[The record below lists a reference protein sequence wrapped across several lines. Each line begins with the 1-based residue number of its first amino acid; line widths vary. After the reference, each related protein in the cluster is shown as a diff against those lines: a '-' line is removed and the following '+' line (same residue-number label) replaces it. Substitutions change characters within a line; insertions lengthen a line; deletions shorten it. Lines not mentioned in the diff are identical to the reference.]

1 MKSMFTALLL
11 AALSLP
17 LCSLSQPYPAPSIG
31 EPYPNPV
38 MLEVQTT
45 KGKKTLSL
53 QQWKGKPLIVDFFT
67 SYCTVCFKMMP
78 KLKQL
83 QEAFGSQLGFLLIGK
98 EDAQVRKVYQ
108 RFEKELGLSFEV
120 AFDSVLT
127 RDLYSFSFPL
137 YVWIDARGIVQG
149 VTGVEEMT
157 REKVEQFVKTGKIST
172 TKAVQPIAFDPQKP
186 LLVQG
191 NGGADMDFL
200 SRSLISRWNPTQ
212 PLFLPDRIDWS
223 LPRKELQLIGVSLCG
238 LFNFAFFGKERWDS
252 RDSLYG
258 QVFPFPVLPDGSW
271 LTPENNRELYCYSLW
286 TNDTTLSPNFLK
298 DRFLRDLFFQFGYE
312 ASIEYRLLP
321 YNKITVRDSCL
332 PLIQSK
338 KDVKRAT
345 VNLGGWELERVPLS
359 LVVSLLD
366 SRFPFEYPFVDETGL
381 KGPIDLTV
389 EAMMTDFTLVKK
401 RLFEKGLLIER
412 SVRPM
417 RAIVLTKK
425 DPVCRR

>member
-1 MKSMFTALLL
+1 MKCMFTVLLL
-11 AALSLP
+11 AVLSLP
-17 LCSLSQPYPAPSIG
+17 LCSWSQSYPAPTVG
-31 EPYPNPV
+31 QRYPNPARV
-38 MLEVQTT
+38 DVKTVE
-45 KGKKTLSL
+45 GKKTLSL
-53 QQWKGKPLIVDFFT
+53 QQWRGKPLIVDFFS

-83 QEAFGSQLGFLLIGK
+83 QQVFGAELDFLLIGK

-108 RFEKELGLSFEV
+108 RFEKELGLSFQV

-137 YVWIDARGIVQG
+137 YVWIDGQGIVQG

-157 REKVEQFVKTGKIST
+157 REKVEQFLKTGKIT
-172 TKAVQPIAFDPQKP
+172 TKESIEQIPFDPNKP
-186 LLVQG
+186 FLVEG

-200 SRSLISRWNPTQ
+200 SRTLISRWNPTQ
-212 PLFLPDRIDWS
+212 PLFLPDKIDWS
-223 LPRKELQLIGVSLCG
+223 LPKKELQLIGVSLCG
-238 LFNFAFFGKERWDS
+238 LYNYAFFGKERWGS

-271 LTPENNRELYCYSLW
+271 ISPENFQPLYCYSIW
-286 TNDTTLSPNFLK
+286 TTHASASPTSLQ
-298 DRFLRDLFFQFGYE
+298 DQMIRDLVFQFGYE

-338 KDVKRAT
+338 KDTKKVS
-345 VNLGGWELERVPLS
+345 VNLGGWELQRVPLS
-359 LVVSLLD
+359 LVVDLLD
-366 SRFPFEYPFVDETGL
+366 SRFPFECPFVDETGL
-381 KGPIDLTV
+381 DQPIDLTV

-401 RLFEKGLLIER
+401 RLFEKGFLIEQ

-425 DPVCRR
+425 DPGCRH